1 MSGKKTLKVKILNTL
16 TKREIIEELGKHYQD
31 FLAECDAYDGAS
43 FWSNKRVSELA
54 ERLILK
60 SELKK
65 KVEGTK
71 KKEAKSLDVGPI
83 NIPDIE
89 TQGYNQALED
99 IIKLLEEV

>member
-65 KVEGTK
+65 KVEGMK
-71 KKEAKSLDVGPI
+71 KTVATTGGTG
-83 NIPDIE
+83 IE
-89 TQGYNQALED
+89 NNAYNQALSD
-99 IIKLLEEV
+99 IINLLKEV